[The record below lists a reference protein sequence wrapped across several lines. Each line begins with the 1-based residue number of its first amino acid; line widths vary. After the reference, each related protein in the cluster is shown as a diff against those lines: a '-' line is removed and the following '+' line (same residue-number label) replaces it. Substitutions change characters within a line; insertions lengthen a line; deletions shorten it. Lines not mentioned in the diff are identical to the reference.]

1 MFQVTRTGG
10 PSSLPRRSVARSL
23 NCQRRQADPGTCPG
37 VPETEQ
43 EQEPCDAR
51 TLDALLSIGGA
62 IVAAVLLVAGGLLLW
77 AGNFA
82 NNTVS
87 QQLADQRITMPSG
100 QAIADPQIK
109 PYLEQYAG
117 QPMTTGAQAQAYAD
131 HYILVHMNTASK
143 GKTYGEVSA
152 AYTALNKDANADP
165 AAVKAAADLRQ
176 TMFMGDTLRG
186 MLLNAYAFGT
196 LGTIA
201 IYAAIASF
209 IGAAAM
215 ATLSL
220 LGWRHLRR
228 VPAEQEVR
236 LGGHQPAPA
245 LG

>member
-1 MFQVTRTGG
+1 M
-10 PSSLPRRSVARSL
+10 RR
-23 NCQRRQADPGTCPG
+23 
-37 VPETEQ
+37 
-43 EQEPCDAR
+43 R

-62 IVAAVLLVAGGLLLW
+62 IITAILLVAGGLLLA

-82 NNTVS
+82 NNTVT

-117 QPMTTGAQAQAYAD
+117 QSMTTGAQAQAYAD
-131 HYILVHMNTASK
+131 HYILVHMNAASK
-143 GKTYGEVSA
+143 GKTYGEVSSD
-152 AYTALNKDANADP
+152 YTALTKNPNADP
-165 AAVKAAADLRQ
+165 AAVKAASDLRQ

-215 ATLSL
+215 LALTL
-220 LGWRHLRR
+220 LGWRHLRH
-228 VPAEQEVR
+228 VPAEEEVR
-236 LGGHQPAPA
+236 LGGRQPVPA

>member
-1 MFQVTRTGG
+1 M
-10 PSSLPRRSVARSL
+10 RRS
-23 NCQRRQADPGTCPG
+23 
-37 VPETEQ
+37 
-43 EQEPCDAR
+43 

-62 IVAAVLLVAGGLLLW
+62 VVTAVLLVAAGLLLW
-77 AGNFA
+77 AGSFA
-82 NNTVS
+82 NTTVA
-87 QQLADQRITMPSG
+87 QQLADQRITMPAG
-100 QAIADPQIK
+100 AAIADPQIK

-131 HYILVHMNTASK
+131 HFIKVHMNAASQ

-152 AYTALNKDANADP
+152 DYTALTKNPNADP
-165 AAVKAAADLRQ
+165 AAVKAAGDLRQ
-176 TMFMGDTLRG
+176 TMFMGDSLRG

-201 IYAAIASF
+201 IYAAIAAAV
-209 IGAAAM
+209 GALAM
-215 ATLSL
+215 AVLTL

-236 LGGHQPAPA
+236 LGARQPAPA

>member
-1 MFQVTRTGG
+1 M
-10 PSSLPRRSVARSL
+10 RRS
-23 NCQRRQADPGTCPG
+23 
-37 VPETEQ
+37 
-43 EQEPCDAR
+43 

-62 IVAAVLLVAGGLLLW
+62 VVTAVLLVAAGLLLW
-77 AGNFA
+77 AGSFA
-82 NNTVS
+82 NTTVA
-87 QQLADQRITMPSG
+87 QQLADQRITMPAG
-100 QAIADPQIK
+100 AAIADPQIK

-131 HYILVHMNTASK
+131 HFIKVHMNASSQ

-152 AYTALNKDANADP
+152 DYTALTKNPSADP

-176 TMFMGDTLRG
+176 TMFMGDSLRG

-201 IYAAIASF
+201 IYAAIAAAV
-209 IGAAAM
+209 GALAM
-215 ATLSL
+215 AVLTL

-236 LGGHQPAPA
+236 LGARQPAA
-245 LG
+245 AVV

>member
-1 MFQVTRTGG
+1 M
-10 PSSLPRRSVARSL
+10 RR
-23 NCQRRQADPGTCPG
+23 
-37 VPETEQ
+37 
-43 EQEPCDAR
+43 R

-62 IVAAVLLVAGGLLLW
+62 VVTAVLLVAAGLLMW
-77 AGNFA
+77 AGSFA
-82 NNTVS
+82 NSTVA

-100 QAIADPQIK
+100 AAIADPQIK

-131 HYILVHMNTASK
+131 HFIKVHMNAASQ

-152 AYTALNKDANADP
+152 DYTALTKNPNADP

-176 TMFMGDTLRG
+176 TMFMGDSLRG

-201 IYAAIASF
+201 VYAAIASAV
-209 IGAAAM
+209 GALAM
-215 ATLSL
+215 AVLTL

-228 VPAEQEVR
+228 VPVEQEVR
-236 LGGHQPAPA
+236 LGARQPAPA
-245 LG
+245 RG

>member
-1 MFQVTRTGG
+1 M
-10 PSSLPRRSVARSL
+10 RR
-23 NCQRRQADPGTCPG
+23 
-37 VPETEQ
+37 
-43 EQEPCDAR
+43 R

-62 IVAAVLLVAGGLLLW
+62 IVAAVLLVAAGLLLW

-82 NNTVS
+82 TSTVAE
-87 QQLADQRITMPSG
+87 QLSDQRITMPSG
-100 QAIADPQIK
+100 AAIADPQMK

-117 QPMTTGAQAQAYAD
+117 QPLTTGAQAQAYAD
-131 HYILVHMNTASK
+131 HYILVHMNAASK
-143 GKTYGEVSA
+143 GKTYGEVSSD
-152 AYTALNKDANADP
+152 YTALTKNANADP
-165 AAVKAAADLRQ
+165 AAVKAAGDLRQ

-228 VPAEQEVR
+228 VPAEEEVR
-236 LGGHQPAPA
+236 LGGRQAVPAPA
-245 LG
+245 

>member
-1 MFQVTRTGG
+1 M
-10 PSSLPRRSVARSL
+10 RRS
-23 NCQRRQADPGTCPG
+23 
-37 VPETEQ
+37 
-43 EQEPCDAR
+43 

-62 IVAAVLLVAGGLLLW
+62 IVTAILLVAGGLLLW

-82 NNTVS
+82 NNTVA
-87 QQLADQRITMPSG
+87 QQLGDQRITMPSG
-100 QAIADPQIK
+100 AAIADPQIK

-131 HYILVHMNTASK
+131 HYILVHMNAASK

-152 AYTALNKDANADP
+152 AYTALTKDPNADP
-165 AAVKAAADLRQ
+165 AAVKAASDLRQ
-176 TMFMGDTLRG
+176 TMFMGDSLRS

-215 ATLSL
+215 LALTL
-220 LGWRHLRR
+220 LGWRHYRQ
-228 VPAEQEVR
+228 VPVNEEVR
-236 LGGHQPAPA
+236 LGRRQPSPA

>member
-1 MFQVTRTGG
+1 M
-10 PSSLPRRSVARSL
+10 RR
-23 NCQRRQADPGTCPG
+23 
-37 VPETEQ
+37 
-43 EQEPCDAR
+43 R

-62 IVAAVLLVAGGLLLW
+62 IVTAILLVAGGLLLV

-100 QAIADPQIK
+100 KAIEDPQIK

-131 HYILVHMNTASK
+131 HYILVHMNAASQ

-152 AYTALNKDANADP
+152 AYTALTKDPNADP
-165 AAVKAAADLRQ
+165 AAVKAAGDLRQ
-176 TMFMGDTLRG
+176 TMFMGDSLRG

-196 LGTIA
+196 LGSIA

-215 ATLSL
+215 LALTL

-228 VPAEQEVR
+228 APAEQEVR
-236 LGGHQPAPA
+236 LGGLTPAPA

>member
-1 MFQVTRTGG
+1 M
-10 PSSLPRRSVARSL
+10 RRS
-23 NCQRRQADPGTCPG
+23 
-37 VPETEQ
+37 
-43 EQEPCDAR
+43 

-62 IVAAVLLVAGGLLLW
+62 VVTAVLLVAAGLLLW
-77 AGNFA
+77 AGSFA
-82 NNTVS
+82 NTTVA
-87 QQLADQRITMPSG
+87 QQLADQRITMPAG
-100 QAIADPQIK
+100 AAIADPQIK

-131 HYILVHMNTASK
+131 HFIKVHMNAASQ

-152 AYTALNKDANADP
+152 DYTALTKNPSADP
-165 AAVKAAADLRQ
+165 AAVKAAGDLRQ
-176 TMFMGDTLRG
+176 TMFMGDSLRG

-201 IYAAIASF
+201 IYAAIAAAV
-209 IGAAAM
+209 GALAM
-215 ATLSL
+215 AVLTL

-236 LGGHQPAPA
+236 LGARQPAPA

>member
-1 MFQVTRTGG
+1 M
-10 PSSLPRRSVARSL
+10 RRS
-23 NCQRRQADPGTCPG
+23 
-37 VPETEQ
+37 
-43 EQEPCDAR
+43 

-62 IVAAVLLVAGGLLLW
+62 VVTAVLLVAAGLLMW
-77 AGNFA
+77 AGSFA
-82 NNTVS
+82 NTTVA
-87 QQLADQRITMPSG
+87 QQLADQRITMPAG
-100 QAIADPQIK
+100 AAIADPQIK

-131 HYILVHMNTASK
+131 HFIKVHMNASSQ

-152 AYTALNKDANADP
+152 DYTALTKNPNADP

-176 TMFMGDTLRG
+176 TMFMGDSLRG

-201 IYAAIASF
+201 IYAAIAAAV
-209 IGAAAM
+209 GALAM
-215 ATLSL
+215 AVLTL

-236 LGGHQPAPA
+236 LGARQPAPVLA
-245 LG
+245 

>member
-1 MFQVTRTGG
+1 M
-10 PSSLPRRSVARSL
+10 RRS
-23 NCQRRQADPGTCPG
+23 
-37 VPETEQ
+37 
-43 EQEPCDAR
+43 

-62 IVAAVLLVAGGLLLW
+62 VVTAVLLVAAGLLLW
-77 AGNFA
+77 AGSFA
-82 NNTVS
+82 NNTVA
-87 QQLADQRITMPSG
+87 QQLADQRITMPAG
-100 QAIADPQIK
+100 AAIADPQIK

-131 HYILVHMNTASK
+131 HFIKVHMNASSQ

-152 AYTALNKDANADP
+152 DYTALTKNPNADP

-176 TMFMGDTLRG
+176 TMFMGDSLRG

-201 IYAAIASF
+201 IYAAIAAAV
-209 IGAAAM
+209 GALAM
-215 ATLSL
+215 AVLTL

-236 LGGHQPAPA
+236 LGARQPAPA
-245 LG
+245 LA

>member
-1 MFQVTRTGG
+1 M
-10 PSSLPRRSVARSL
+10 RR
-23 NCQRRQADPGTCPG
+23 
-37 VPETEQ
+37 
-43 EQEPCDAR
+43 R
-51 TLDALLSIGGA
+51 TLDALLTIGGG
-62 IVAAVLLVAGGLLLW
+62 IVTALLLVAGGLLLA

-82 NNTVS
+82 NNTVA

-100 QAIADPQIK
+100 AAIADPQIK

-131 HYILVHMNTASK
+131 HYILVHMNAASQ

-152 AYTALNKDANADP
+152 AYTALTKDPNADP

-176 TMFMGDTLRG
+176 TMFMGDSLRS

-196 LGTIA
+196 LGSIA
-201 IYAAIASF
+201 IWAAIVSF

-215 ATLSL
+215 LTLTL
-220 LGWRHLRR
+220 LGWRHLRH

-236 LGGHQPAPA
+236 LGGLTPAPA

>member
-1 MFQVTRTGG
+1 MTM
-10 PSSLPRRSVARSL
+10 RR
-23 NCQRRQADPGTCPG
+23 
-37 VPETEQ
+37 
-43 EQEPCDAR
+43 R

-62 IVAAVLLVAGGLLLW
+62 IVAAILLVAAGLLLW

-82 NNTVS
+82 NDTVS

-100 QAIADPQIK
+100 AAIADPQIK

-117 QPMTTGAQAQAYAD
+117 QPLTTGAQAQAYAD
-131 HYILVHMNTASK
+131 HFILVHMNAASK

-152 AYTALNKDANADP
+152 AYTALTKDANADP
-165 AAVKAAADLRQ
+165 AAVKAAGDLRQ

-201 IYAAIASF
+201 IYAAIASA

-215 ATLSL
+215 IVLSL

-228 VPAEQEVR
+228 VPAEKEVR
-236 LGGHQPAPA
+236 LGGRQAAPAPA
-245 LG
+245 

>member
-1 MFQVTRTGG
+1 M
-10 PSSLPRRSVARSL
+10 RR
-23 NCQRRQADPGTCPG
+23 
-37 VPETEQ
+37 
-43 EQEPCDAR
+43 R

-62 IVAAVLLVAGGLLLW
+62 VVTAVLLVAAGLLMW
-77 AGNFA
+77 AGSFA
-82 NNTVS
+82 NSTVA

-100 QAIADPQIK
+100 AAIADPQIK

-131 HYILVHMNTASK
+131 HFIKVHMNAASQ

-152 AYTALNKDANADP
+152 DYTALTKNPAADP

-176 TMFMGDTLRG
+176 TMFMGDSLRG

-201 IYAAIASF
+201 VYAAIASAV
-209 IGAAAM
+209 GALAM
-215 ATLSL
+215 AVLTL

-228 VPAEQEVR
+228 VPVEQEVR
-236 LGGHQPAPA
+236 LGARQPAPA

>member
-1 MFQVTRTGG
+1 M
-10 PSSLPRRSVARSL
+10 RR
-23 NCQRRQADPGTCPG
+23 
-37 VPETEQ
+37 
-43 EQEPCDAR
+43 R

-62 IVAAVLLVAGGLLLW
+62 VVTAVLLVAAGLLMW
-77 AGNFA
+77 AGSFA
-82 NNTVS
+82 NSTVA

-100 QAIADPQIK
+100 AAIADPQIK

-131 HYILVHMNTASK
+131 HFIKVHMNAASQ

-152 AYTALNKDANADP
+152 DYTALTKNPNADP

-176 TMFMGDTLRG
+176 TMFMGDSLRG

-201 IYAAIASF
+201 VYAAIASAV
-209 IGAAAM
+209 GALAM
-215 ATLSL
+215 AVLTL

-236 LGGHQPAPA
+236 LGARQPAPA

>member
-1 MFQVTRTGG
+1 M
-10 PSSLPRRSVARSL
+10 RRS
-23 NCQRRQADPGTCPG
+23 
-37 VPETEQ
+37 
-43 EQEPCDAR
+43 

-62 IVAAVLLVAGGLLLW
+62 VVTGVLLVAAGLLMW
-77 AGNFA
+77 AGSFA
-82 NNTVS
+82 NTTVA
-87 QQLADQRITMPSG
+87 QQLADQRITMPAG
-100 QAIADPQIK
+100 AAIADPQIK

-131 HYILVHMNTASK
+131 HFIKVHMNASSQ

-152 AYTALNKDANADP
+152 DYTALTKNPNADP

-176 TMFMGDTLRG
+176 TMFMGDSLRG

-201 IYAAIASF
+201 IYAAV
-209 IGAAAM
+209 AAAVGALAM
-215 ATLSL
+215 AVLTL

-236 LGGHQPAPA
+236 LGARQPAPA
-245 LG
+245 LA

>member
-1 MFQVTRTGG
+1 M
-10 PSSLPRRSVARSL
+10 RRS
-23 NCQRRQADPGTCPG
+23 
-37 VPETEQ
+37 
-43 EQEPCDAR
+43 

-62 IVAAVLLVAGGLLLW
+62 VVTAVLLVAAGLLLW
-77 AGNFA
+77 AGSFA
-82 NNTVS
+82 NTTVA

-100 QAIADPQIK
+100 AAIADPQIK

-131 HYILVHMNTASK
+131 HFIKVHMNAASQ

-152 AYTALNKDANADP
+152 DYTALTKNPNADP

-176 TMFMGDTLRG
+176 TMFMGDSLRG

-201 IYAAIASF
+201 IYAAV
-209 IGAAAM
+209 AAAVGALAM
-215 ATLSL
+215 AVLTL

-236 LGGHQPAPA
+236 LGARQPAA
-245 LG
+245 AVV

>member
-1 MFQVTRTGG
+1 M
-10 PSSLPRRSVARSL
+10 RRS
-23 NCQRRQADPGTCPG
+23 
-37 VPETEQ
+37 
-43 EQEPCDAR
+43 

-62 IVAAVLLVAGGLLLW
+62 VVTAVLLVAAGLLMW
-77 AGNFA
+77 AGSFA
-82 NNTVS
+82 NTTVA
-87 QQLADQRITMPSG
+87 QQLADQRITMPAG
-100 QAIADPQIK
+100 AAIADPQIK

-131 HYILVHMNTASK
+131 HFIKVHMNAASQ

-152 AYTALNKDANADP
+152 DYTALTKNPNADP
-165 AAVKAAADLRQ
+165 AGVKAAADLRQ
-176 TMFMGDTLRG
+176 TMFMGDSLRG

-201 IYAAIASF
+201 IYAAIAAAV
-209 IGAAAM
+209 GALAM
-215 ATLSL
+215 AVLTL

-236 LGGHQPAPA
+236 LGARQPAPA

>member
-1 MFQVTRTGG
+1 M
-10 PSSLPRRSVARSL
+10 RRS
-23 NCQRRQADPGTCPG
+23 
-37 VPETEQ
+37 
-43 EQEPCDAR
+43 

-62 IVAAVLLVAGGLLLW
+62 VVTAVLLVAAGLLMW
-77 AGNFA
+77 AGSFA
-82 NNTVS
+82 NTTVA
-87 QQLADQRITMPSG
+87 QQLADQRITMPAG
-100 QAIADPQIK
+100 AAIADPQIK

-131 HYILVHMNTASK
+131 HFIKVHMNASSQ

-152 AYTALNKDANADP
+152 DYTALTKNPNADP

-176 TMFMGDTLRG
+176 TMFMGDSLRG

-201 IYAAIASF
+201 IYAAIAAAV
-209 IGAAAM
+209 GALAM
-215 ATLSL
+215 AVLTL

-236 LGGHQPAPA
+236 LGARQPAPA
-245 LG
+245 LA